1 MVRPFSHSIAS
12 PVVFGAGAAATVGE
26 KTLAKKWRRIAIL
39 TDRTVRALPFFDAI
53 VASCG
58 DRVAF
63 VDDGA
68 VADADVVHVD
78 AVAARARALAGGAV
92 DGIIAVGGG
101 SVIDT
106 AKGVGIGVVK
116 GKSVVEFE
124 GLYTI
129 RTPIVPII
137 AIPTTAGT
145 GSEAT
150 QFCVLKDHAH
160 HTKRIYT
167 DQHLVPALALL
178 DPTLTTA
185 LPKGVS
191 CATAVDAV
199 THAVEALASKMQNP
213 IATALA
219 TEALRLHLIERALDR
234 ALEAL
239 DAGRVDVDA
248 RGDALMAA
256 NLAGQAVTS
265 AMLGACHA
273 FAHVVG
279 AHAGVP
285 HGVANGVFLVA
296 VMKENLPKAAPAYA
310 RAARA
315 LGLPSAGDDAA
326 AFISV
331 IDGFVHGTAAVP
343 RRLRD
348 VAPQLE
354 DELPRLAKDVIK
366 DPDLATNPVPVD
378 EAAALRV
385 LRAVF

>member
-39 TDRTVRALPFFDAI
+39 TDRTVRALPFFDVI

-78 AVAARARALAGGAV
+78 AVAARAREGGAI

-116 GKSVVEFE
+116 GKSVVELE

-160 HTKRIYT
+160 HTKRIFT
-167 DQHLVPALALL
+167 DQHLVPTLAVL
-178 DPTLTTA
+178 DPTLTTG
-185 LPKGVS
+185 LPRGVS

-234 ALEAL
+234 ALENGADL
-239 DAGRVDVDA
+239 DA

-279 AHAGVP
+279 AHAGVA
-285 HGVANGVFLVA
+285 HGVANGLFLVA

-326 AFISV
+326 AFVSV
-331 IDGFVHGTAAVP
+331 VDGFVHGTAGVP

-354 DELPRLAKDVIK
+354 GELERLAKDVVK